1 MVDGVRSGA
10 SALAAASIF
19 HFTEMTP
26 AGVRDALAEA
36 GFPVRLHLRE
46 VR

>member
-1 MVDGVRSGA
+1 MAAAVVEAGA

-26 AGVRDALAEA
+26 REA
-36 GFPVRLHLRE
+36 KLHLKERAVPVRL
-46 VR
+46 